1 MPFNNTAKLNVY
13 WLVIL
18 CVIRLVISSGFLY
31 LYIVINIKITDN
43 YDIKTFEEQLN
54 NKIIGFYEVV
64 VEDILNHVNVFE
76 KLGI

>member
-1 MPFNNTAKLNVY
+1 MFFSLSQSCRIYNN
-13 WLVIL
+13 
-18 CVIRLVISSGFLY
+18 
-31 LYIVINIKITDN
+31 IVNKSFINIKITDN

-76 KLGI
+76 KLGIFKNNTY